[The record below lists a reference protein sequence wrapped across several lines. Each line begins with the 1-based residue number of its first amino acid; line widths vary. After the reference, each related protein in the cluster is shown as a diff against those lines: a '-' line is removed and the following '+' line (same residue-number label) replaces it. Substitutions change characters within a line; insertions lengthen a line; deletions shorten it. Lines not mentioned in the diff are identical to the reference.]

1 MVEPSTTLN
10 EADQEFSPLFV
21 IAEHVYRPESS
32 YRRSETRRMIKNHR
46 WGRLYGKAVP
56 SMLKV
61 PSVLV
66 ENLLLGSKEPPSF
79 SQRVT
84 GCSLPDDDALQCNVT
99 MLCSGKVWLV
109 GPSCII
115 GGG

>member
-1 MVEPSTTLN
+1 
-10 EADQEFSPLFV
+10 
-21 IAEHVYRPESS
+21 
-32 YRRSETRRMIKNHR
+32 
-46 WGRLYGKAVP
+46 
-56 SMLKV
+56 MLRV

-66 ENLLLGSKEPPSF
+66 ENLFLGSKELPSF
-79 SQRVT
+79 SQRVIA
-84 GCSLPDDDALQCNVT
+84 SSFPEDEALQCNVT

>member
-1 MVEPSTTLN
+1 
-10 EADQEFSPLFV
+10 
-21 IAEHVYRPESS
+21 
-32 YRRSETRRMIKNHR
+32 
-46 WGRLYGKAVP
+46 
-56 SMLKV
+56 MLKV

-66 ENLLLGSKEPPSF
+66 ENLLLGSNEFPSF

-84 GCSLPDDDALQCNVT
+84 GSSCPDDEALQCMVT

-109 GPSCII
+109 GPICII